1 MVLLILLYCFLYACL
16 PEKFMHSC
24 SLYMGLCPLS
34 LSLLVKSFLRC
45 LAEHVTHGGTQ
56 EESMEGLI
64 DG

>member
-1 MVLLILLYCFLYACL
+1 MVLLILHYRFLYACL

-34 LSLLVKSFLRC
+34 LLGKSFLRC
-45 LAEHVTHGGTQ
+45 LAEHVTHWDTQ
-56 EESMEGLI
+56 ETSMEGLV